1 MIDPTSVPLNG
12 APFDFDLEAVVADG
26 VELPVAPPP
35 PKAKREPKGEKD
47 LSEVLEA
54 AIRAVLKSKDTK
66 PGDRLKA
73 IEAGAKLL
81 MIRHKISGAGDDGNF
96 FTSQQK

>member
-1 MIDPTSVPLNG
+1 MNNG
-12 APFDFDLEAVVADG
+12 TPFDFNVELGG
-26 VELPVAPPP
+26 VEVLAPDPP
-35 PKAKREPKGEKD
+35 APSKPQRAKPPKGEKD

-54 AIRAVLKSKDTK
+54 SIRAVLKDKSTK
-66 PGDRLKA
+66 PSDRLKA

-96 FTSQQK
+96 FTKQ